1 MLDSINN
8 SISLLKRLKEVSDNI
23 ADAEFKNILADLSLE
38 LAEAKLAI
46 ADLKEDLAATKEDN
60 RILKQK
66 SLPAETKP
74 SGTKWGCYQFAD
86 ESGLFCTACWDSKRQ
101 KSITQRMNTKTRMC
115 NVCKSTIYM

>member
-46 ADLKEDLAATKEDN
+46 ADLKEDLAATKE
-60 RILKQK
+60 RI
-66 SLPAETKP
+66 E
-74 SGTKWGCYQFAD
+74 F
-86 ESGLFCTACWDSKRQ
+86 
-101 KSITQRMNTKTRMC
+101 
-115 NVCKSTIYM
+115 